1 MSKTLKL
8 FNKIISESEEQN
20 KDKLQDQKPEDQKKD
35 NKAVDGADGKP
46 NVIQEDEDLFDN
58 NEDQKDSQTQA
69 EVSTEVTEVTEAVD
83 PTEEEFV
90 KNLLKASELQAIN
103 IAIKSFIDD
112 VKSKLGTNSAFCVNI
127 AQSRLSEIESEFKEV
142 VEKIKSSREEILKEA
157 EKAKNK
163 ENLISIFDKAAS
175 KAEESEKD
183 VKKIIIDSKKENNKK

>member
-46 NVIQEDEDLFDN
+46 NVIQENEDLFDN

-69 EVSTEVTEVTEAVD
+69 EVSTEVTEAVD

-90 KNLLKASELQAIN
+90 KNLLRASELQAIN

>member
-8 FNKIISESEEQN
+8 FNQIISESEEQN

-46 NVIQEDEDLFDN
+46 NVIQENEDLFDN
-58 NEDQKDSQTQA
+58 NEDQKDSQTQV
-69 EVSTEVTEVTEAVD
+69 EVSTEVTEAVD

>member
-46 NVIQEDEDLFDN
+46 NVIQENEDLFDN

-69 EVSTEVTEVTEAVD
+69 KVSTEVTEAVD

-90 KNLLKASELQAIN
+90 KNLLRASELQAIN

-183 VKKIIIDSKKENNKK
+183 VKKIIVDSKKENNKE